1 MMPHTRVP
9 LAWLNLTHQK
19 RRFFISLAGVT
30 FAVVLMFMEM
40 GFWNAL
46 LDGLV
51 SLIRAFNADLVIVNK
66 EKYAL
71 NINEPFTRRRLQQAL
86 AAPGVRAAYPFHPES
101 RPSFWKNPDPDDP
114 AQSTAWP
121 IPAEAVV
128 HPDPNLPIPG
138 S

>member
-1 MMPHTRVP
+1 MILTTRVP

-19 RRFFISLAGVT
+19 RRLFVSLAGVT

-86 AAPGVRAAYPFHPES
+86 AAPGVRAAYPFYLES
-101 RPSFWKNPDPDDP
+101 RASFWKNPEPDDS
-114 AQSTAWP
+114 AQST
-121 IPAEAVV
+121 ITCCSLGIE
-128 HPDPNLPIPG
+128 
-138 S
+138 